1 MDCAA
6 DSGAAGMAESGSF
19 LRLRQVSKRFGGLA
33 ALTAV
38 DLDVARREICAVIG
52 PNGAGKSTLFNIVA
66 GAYPLSEGEVH
77 LDGIRLDGLPSHR
90 VAAAGVSRAFQLVNL
105 FGTMTVAENVLVGA
119 ERHDKLKLWQALTHL
134 GSYRSDRREAVDRVR
149 RAIEL
154 VGIGH
159 LAAQP
164 VANITYGQQRLVAT
178 ARALAAE
185 PRLLLLDEPAAGLA
199 GPEIEALIAA
209 VRRARD
215 AGTTVLLVEHNVE
228 FVMGLCDHVAVLHFG
243 RKIADGTPAQVRNSA
258 AVIEAYLGQ

>member
-1 MDCAA
+1 MA
-6 DSGAAGMAESGSF
+6 DNESF
-19 LRLRQVSKRFGGLA
+19 LRLRQISKRFGGLA
-33 ALTAV
+33 ALTEV
-38 DLDVARREICAVIG
+38 DLDVRRQEICAVIG

-66 GAYPLSEGEVH
+66 GTYTPSEGEVH
-77 LDGIRLDGLPSHR
+77 LNSTRLDGLPSYR

-105 FGTMTVAENVLVGA
+105 FGSMTVAENVLVGA

-134 GSYRSDRREAVDRVR
+134 GTYRRDRQEAVERVR
-149 RAIEL
+149 RAIDL

-159 LAAQP
+159 LAALP
-164 VANITYGQQRLVAT
+164 VAEVTYGQQRLVAT

-185 PRLLLLDEPAAGLA
+185 PSLLLLDEPAAGLA
-199 GPEIEALIAA
+199 GPEIVALTSA

-243 RKIADGTPAQVRNSA
+243 RKIADGTPAEVRNSQ
-258 AVIEAYLGQ
+258 AVIEAYLGR

>member
-1 MDCAA
+1 MSVAA
-6 DSGAAGMAESGSF
+6 AMADPAPF
-19 LRLRQVSKRFGGLA
+19 LALRRVSKRFGGLA
-33 ALTAV
+33 ALTGV
-38 DLDVARREICAVIG
+38 DLDVAAQEICAVIG

-66 GAYPLSEGEVH
+66 GAYPASEGEVL
-77 LDGIRLDGLPSHR
+77 LDGARLDGLPSHR

-119 ERHDKLKLWQALTHL
+119 ERHDKLKLWQAFTHL
-134 GSYRSDRREAVDRVR
+134 GDFAADRHEAVARVR
-149 RAIEL
+149 RAIDL
-154 VGIGH
+154 VGISH
-159 LAAQP
+159 LAQLP

-199 GPEIEALIAA
+199 GPEIEALSEAI
-209 VRRARD
+209 RRARA

-243 RKIADGTPAQVRNSA
+243 RKIADGTPAEVRKSE
-258 AVIEAYLGQ
+258 AVIEAYLGR

>member
-1 MDCAA
+1 
-6 DSGAAGMAESGSF
+6 MAEPF
-19 LRLRQVSKRFGGLA
+19 LKLRGISKRFGGLA
-33 ALTAV
+33 ALTEV
-38 DLDVARREICAVIG
+38 DLDVGAGEICAVIG

-66 GAYPLSEGEVH
+66 GAYAPTEGEVV
-77 LDGIRLDGLPSHR
+77 LDGLRIDGLPSHKI
-90 VAAAGVSRAFQLVNL
+90 ATNGVSRAFQLVNL
-105 FGTMTVAENVLVGA
+105 FGSMTVAENVLVGA
-119 ERHDKLKLWQALTHL
+119 ERHDKLKLWQAVSHF
-134 GSYRSDRREAVDRVR
+134 GGFARDRRDAVERVQ
-149 RAIEL
+149 RAIDL

-159 LAAQP
+159 LAALP

-199 GPEIEALIAA
+199 GPEIEALTAA

-243 RKIADGTPAQVRNSA
+243 RKIADGPPAEVRKSE
-258 AVIEAYLGQ
+258 AVIEAYLGR

>member
-1 MDCAA
+1 MPDHAP
-6 DSGAAGMAESGSF
+6 F
-19 LRLRQVSKRFGGLA
+19 LTLRRISKRFGGLA
-33 ALTAV
+33 ALTEV
-38 DLDVARREICAVIG
+38 DLDVTAREICAVIG

-66 GAYPLSEGEVH
+66 GAYPASEGEVL
-77 LDGIRLDGLPSHR
+77 LDGTRLDGLPSHR

-119 ERHDKLKLWQALTHL
+119 ERHDKLKLWQAITHL
-134 GSYRSDRREAVDRVR
+134 GGFASDRQEAVARVQ
-149 RAIEL
+149 RAIDL

-159 LAAQP
+159 LAGLP

-199 GPEIEALIAA
+199 GPEMEALSAA

-243 RKIADGTPAQVRNSA
+243 RKIADGTPADVRKSE
-258 AVIEAYLGQ
+258 AVIEAYLGR